1 MVWLRGLWN
10 LFVRKIQKG
19 MGSKSKESLK
29 GGEQRLMADSSWN
42 SNPNDNSKGHWESK
56 EVCVCDV

>member
-1 MVWLRGLWN
+1 
-10 LFVRKIQKG
+10 VRKIQKG